1 MAVNSTRTELAT
13 SPVTLEL
20 IKGALQ
26 SARGEMETLIGRSA
40 MSPFIR
46 EKKDYFTA
54 FLDVSGRLVVSTA
67 VTLAGNLVEAILE
80 QYPAST
86 MRDGDLY
93 WFNDVY
99 ASHGGVTQTNDTV
112 FVMPVFSEGRMIGF
126 VEAWGHLWD
135 VGGTYPGSVSPNVTS
150 VFHEG
155 IMIPPVRVMRDG
167 VVNDEV
173 VRIYERNSRFPET
186 MRGDLSA
193 IMAAVKLGKARLE
206 EIVARFGAGA
216 VEAAF
221 VHMLRQNEVAL
232 KQRIATTIPKGRWRF
247 RDWIDGDAIT
257 ANSYFVETEVAHDG
271 SGRLDFDFTGSADQ
285 ATGPINYVM
294 HDTVLGHLL
303 GLTLLRDD
311 KGIDMNAG
319 FQNSV
324 GAVRRRPGSIVAPHF
339 PAPVGLRS
347 HTMLRVTSSLSGA
360 LAQATGGMSAAG
372 SAVYVLYYLR
382 GQDPKTGKMT
392 LGIEGLSVGFG
403 GRPEADGHDAIYYVA
418 QENYPVEFVEM
429 EFGVRIE
436 AFGIHRD
443 SGGAGLH
450 RGGCGTIRDVRILH
464 DGMTLGVRM
473 DNCRYPAFGVNG
485 GTCGTIGAF
494 LVNPGTADEQR
505 LATMSDGHKL
515 NRGDLLRIIT
525 PGGGGWGAPMDRP
538 PERVRDDVLDGF
550 TSYEKAREAYGVV
563 FQSCGR
569 EVDHGATKALRA
581 TMMRPSKMYHRGKY
595 FDAAE
600 RL

>member
-1 MAVNSTRTELAT
+1 MANNAEVVDSA
-13 SPVTLEL
+13 PGPITLEL
-20 IKGALQ
+20 IKGAIQ
-26 SARGEMETLIGRSA
+26 SARSEMETLIGRSA

-54 FLDVSGRLVVSTA
+54 FLDKQGRLVVSTA
-67 VTLAGNLVEAILE
+67 VTLAGNLVDAILA
-80 QYPAST
+80 QYPADT

-99 ASHGGVTQTNDTV
+99 ASKGGVTQTNDTV
-112 FVMPVFSEGRMIGF
+112 FVMPVFATGRLIGF

-167 VVNDEV
+167 VVNEEV

-186 MRGDLSA
+186 MRGDLAA
-193 IMAAVKLGKARLE
+193 IMAAVKLGKTRLE
-206 EIVARFGAGA
+206 EIIARFGAPT

-221 VHMLRQNEVAL
+221 ATMLHQTGRAL
-232 KQRIATTIPKGRWRF
+232 RERIAATIPKGRWRF
-247 RDWIDGDAIT
+247 RDWVDGDAVT
-257 ANSYFVETEVAHDG
+257 QTPYFVETAVGHDG
-271 SGRLDFDFTGSADQ
+271 TGQLDFDFTASADQ
-285 ATGPINYVM
+285 AIGPINYVM
-294 HDTVLGHLL
+294 HETVLGHLL
-303 GLTLLRDD
+303 GLSLLREG
-311 KGIDMNAG
+311 KELGMNAG
-319 FQNSV
+319 FQRAV
-324 GAVRRRPGSIVAPHF
+324 GAVKTRPGSIVAPNF

-360 LAQATGGMSAAG
+360 LAQATGGNSAAG

-392 LGIEGLSVGFG
+392 LAIEGLSVGFG

-418 QENYPVEFVEM
+418 QENYPIEFVEM

-436 AFGIHRD
+436 AFGLHRD
-443 SGGAGLH
+443 SGGAGFH
-450 RGGCGTIRDVRILH
+450 RGGCGTVRDVRILQ

-473 DNCRYPAFGVNG
+473 DNCTYPAFGVNG
-485 GTCGTIGAF
+485 GTCGATGAF
-494 LVNPGTADEQR
+494 ILNPGSPDERR
-505 LATMSDGHKL
+505 LATMSEGHKL
-515 NRGDLLRIIT
+515 KAGDLLRIVT
-525 PGGGGWGAPMDRP
+525 PGGGGWGAPTDRP
-538 PERVRDDVLDGF
+538 IERVRDDVLDGF
-550 TSYEKAREAYGVV
+550 TSLAKAREAYGVV
-563 FQSCGR
+563 FEPNGR
-569 EVDHGATKALRA
+569 DVDINATRALRA
-581 TMMRPSKMYHRGKY
+581 RMPRPLKMYHRGTY
-595 FDAAE
+595 FDAEE

>member
-1 MAVNSTRTELAT
+1 MAAHPADL

-26 SARGEMETLIGRSA
+26 SARTEMETLIGRTA

-54 FLDVSGRLVVSTA
+54 VLDASGRLVVSTA
-67 VTLAGNLVEAILE
+67 VTLAGNLVDAILE
-80 QYPAST
+80 HYPAST

-99 ASHGGVTQTNDTV
+99 ASRGAVTQTNDTV
-112 FVMPVFSEGRMIGF
+112 FVMPVFAEGRLIAF

-167 VVNDEV
+167 VVNEEV

-193 IMAAVKLGKARLE
+193 IMAAVRLGKARLE
-206 EIVARFGAGA
+206 EIVGRFGAA
-216 VEAAF
+216 SVERAFAA
-221 VHMLRQNEVAL
+221 MLRQNEIAL
-232 KQRIATTIPKGRWRF
+232 KQRIAATVPVGRWRF
-247 RDWIDGDAIT
+247 RDWIDSDAIT
-257 ANSYFVETEVAHDG
+257 DTSYFVETEVSHDG
-271 SGRLDFDFTGSADQ
+271 SGGLDFDFSGSADQ

-294 HDTVLGHLL
+294 DDTVLGHLL
-303 GLTLLRDD
+303 GLSMLRDD
-311 KGIDMNAG
+311 PAIGMNAG
-319 FQNSV
+319 FNRAV
-324 GAVRRRPGSIVAPHF
+324 GKVVKRPGSIVAPNF

-347 HTMLRVTSSLSGA
+347 HTMLRVTSSISGA
-360 LAQATGGMSAAG
+360 LAQATGGKSAAG

-418 QENYPVEFVEM
+418 QENYPIEFVEI

-450 RGGCGTIRDVRILH
+450 RGGCGTIRDVRILI
-464 DGMTLGVRM
+464 DGTTLGVRM
-473 DNCRYPAFGVNG
+473 DNCKYPAFGVNG
-485 GTCGTIGAF
+485 GKSGATGAF
-494 LVNPGTADEQR
+494 IVNPGTANERR
-505 LATMSDGHKL
+505 LPTMSDGHKL
-515 NRGDLLRIIT
+515 QAGDLLRIVT

-538 PERVRDDVLDGF
+538 AERVLADVLDGF
-550 TSYEKAREAYGVV
+550 TSHDKARDEYGVV
-563 FQSCGR
+563 FKSGGR
-569 EVDHGATKALRA
+569 EVDVEATAALRA
-581 TMMRPSKMYHRGKY
+581 SMTRPAKMYHRGCY
-595 FDAAE
+595 FDAEE

>member
-1 MAVNSTRTELAT
+1 MTRDMP
-13 SPVTLEL
+13 SPITLEL

-26 SARGEMETLIGRSA
+26 SARTEMETLIGRTA

-54 FLDVSGRLVVSTA
+54 FLDASGRLVVSTA
-67 VTLAGNLVEAILE
+67 VTLAGNLVDAILE
-80 QYPAST
+80 QYPAET
-86 MRDGDLY
+86 MREGDLY

-99 ASHGGVTQTNDTV
+99 ASKGGVTQTNDTV
-112 FVMPVFSEGRMIGF
+112 FVMPVYAAGRLIAF

-186 MRGDLSA
+186 MRGDLAA
-193 IMAAVKLGKARLE
+193 IMAAVRLGKARLE
-206 EIVARFGAGA
+206 EIIARFGASS
-216 VEAAF
+216 VETAF
-221 VHMLRQNEVAL
+221 ANMLRQTEVAL
-232 KQRIATTIPKGRWRF
+232 KQRIAATIPEGRWRF
-247 RDWIDGDAIT
+247 RDWIDSDAIT
-257 ANSYFVETEVAHDG
+257 ETPYFVETEVSHSGDG
-271 SGRLDFDFTGSADQ
+271 LLNFDFSDSADQ

-294 HDTVLGHLL
+294 DDTVLGHLL
-303 GLTLLRDD
+303 GLSMLRDD
-311 KGIDMNAG
+311 PAIGMNAG
-319 FQNSV
+319 FNRAV
-324 GAVRRRPGSIVAPHF
+324 GTVVKRPGSIVAPNF

-360 LAQATGGMSAAG
+360 LAQATNGNSAAA

-418 QENYPVEFVEM
+418 QENYPIEFVEM

-436 AFGIHRD
+436 AFGIRTD
-443 SGGAGLH
+443 SGGAGRH
-450 RGGCGTIRDVRILH
+450 RGGCGTIRDVRILV
-464 DGMTLGVRM
+464 DGTTLGVRM

-485 GTCGTIGAF
+485 GTCGATGAF
-494 LVNPGTADEQR
+494 TVNPGTPDERR
-505 LATMSDGHKL
+505 LPTMSDGHKL
-515 NRGDLLRIIT
+515 KRGDLLRIVT

-538 PERVRDDVLDGF
+538 TEIVLGDVLDGF
-550 TSYEKAREAYGVV
+550 VSATSARSGYGVV
-563 FQSCGR
+563 LSGDGR
-569 EVDHGATKALRA
+569 AVDTEATAALRA
-581 TMMRPSKMYHRGKY
+581 SMVRPTKMYHRGSY
-595 FDAAE
+595 FDADE